1 MKIYHIRNATMVLE
15 LGAQRLLVDP
25 MLGDRGQL
33 PSFKMVG
40 AERHRNPTVALPEG
54 AWAELEGCTG
64 VLLTHEHHVDH
75 LDEQARQWILA
86 RGLPVW
92 CSPFDLPR
100 LKRYGFDARLLED
113 GALGMRA
120 AQIEATHGRGLF
132 GWLMGPGVGFY
143 LEHPDEPSVYLTGD
157 TVLTQ
162 AVKDTIKTLRPE
174 VVIAPAGAANFGIG
188 PDILFSVSELVEL
201 TMLAQQQGAKVV
213 FNHLESL
220 DHCPT
225 TRAALRELMSA
236 RGLDAGV
243 FVPED
248 GERLTLDRQ
257 RAEPSPALALPKV
270 QALGQPGLR
279 KRVAARLANAP

>member
-25 MLGDRGQL
+25 MLSDRGAL

-40 AERHRNPTVALPEG
+40 ADRRRNPIVALPEG

-64 VLLTHEHHVDH
+64 VLLTHEHHADH

-92 CSPFDLPR
+92 SSPFDLPR

-120 AQIEATHGRGLF
+120 AQVEATHGRGLF

-143 LEHPDEPSVYLTGD
+143 LDHPGEPSVYLTGD

-162 AVKDTIKTLRPE
+162 AVEDTIQTLRPE
-174 VVIAPAGAANFGIG
+174 VIIAPAGAANFGVG
-188 PDILFSVSELVEL
+188 PDILFSISELVEL
-201 TMLAQQQGAKVV
+201 AALAKQQGARVV

-225 TRAALRELMSA
+225 TRVGLRELMRS
-236 RGLDAGV
+236 RGLDEGV

-248 GERLTLDRQ
+248 GERLTFER
-257 RAEPSPALALPKV
+257 RRGAPSTARALPTV
-270 QALGQPGLR
+270 EALGKPGLR